1 MQLDYKKTIMESEEN
16 VKKKYVRRLLSS
28 IWKIND
34 TRVNAKWSSEIGWV
48 LWCSL
53 ICFEIEKVQYLFPCS
68 RN

>member
-34 TRVNAKWSSEIGWV
+34 TRVNAK
-48 LWCSL
+48 
-53 ICFEIEKVQYLFPCS
+53 
-68 RN
+68 